1 MSQLS
6 EIRQRFQKILG
17 ESISQFSS
25 VFMGLSSD
33 LKSNGTS
40 EEALKKIDKLF
51 KMLIGSNRAL
61 SGEINSLMDQY
72 EKNEEQ
78 YLLLNE
84 ERQRL
89 ETLYT
94 SGILFSSETELKA
107 LMEKAIE
114 VVVRELH
121 ADAGFIVLVNE
132 RGEPDSIYSRNM
144 NPEEHP
150 SAKEMSTTVIRN
162 TILQSKPIQTDDVSA
177 DMKLSKQQSIIKL
190 GITAV
195 VCVPLVAL
203 SKVLGAVYLDR
214 RNKETPFTESDLIF
228 LLSFARQIVQGLE
241 TSLEISSLQKKL
253 VNEATMKFSDLRKE
267 FECGEII
274 GSSRKLFEILKI
286 SSKIAPTDAPVLIL
300 GENGTGKDLLAGAIH
315 KNSRRA
321 SKPFVTINCSAIPAD
336 LLESELFGYESGAF
350 TGATKSKPGRLEL
363 ADGGTVF
370 LDEVGE
376 LSVNLQAKLLRA
388 IQTKEI
394 GRLGSVQTKTIDVR
408 FLAAT
413 NRSIAAMIDEGSF
426 REDLYY
432 RLKVIELTMPTLRER
447 REDVIEL
454 AHFFLKKYASND
466 SIASISHDALEKLE
480 EYPWPGNIRE
490 LENVIHRCTVLAK
503 ESTIQVAD
511 LPPELIEQ
519 SSNEPSIRI
528 GRPLVDAETEFRRMY
543 IIKTLRQAGSV
554 AEAARQLGINRTHFY
569 KLLGQLE
576 IEY

>member
-203 SKVLGAVYLDR
+203 SKLLGAVYLAR
-214 RNKETPFTESDLIF
+214 RDTETPFTEIDL
-228 LLSFARQIVQGLE
+228 
-241 TSLEISSLQKKL
+241 
-253 VNEATMKFSDLRKE
+253 
-267 FECGEII
+267 
-274 GSSRKLFEILKI
+274 
-286 SSKIAPTDAPVLIL
+286 
-300 GENGTGKDLLAGAIH
+300 
-315 KNSRRA
+315 
-321 SKPFVTINCSAIPAD
+321 
-336 LLESELFGYESGAF
+336 
-350 TGATKSKPGRLEL
+350 
-363 ADGGTVF
+363 
-370 LDEVGE
+370 
-376 LSVNLQAKLLRA
+376 
-388 IQTKEI
+388 
-394 GRLGSVQTKTIDVR
+394 
-408 FLAAT
+408 
-413 NRSIAAMIDEGSF
+413 
-426 REDLYY
+426 
-432 RLKVIELTMPTLRER
+432 
-447 REDVIEL
+447 
-454 AHFFLKKYASND
+454 
-466 SIASISHDALEKLE
+466 
-480 EYPWPGNIRE
+480 
-490 LENVIHRCTVLAK
+490 
-503 ESTIQVAD
+503 
-511 LPPELIEQ
+511 
-519 SSNEPSIRI
+519 
-528 GRPLVDAETEFRRMY
+528 
-543 IIKTLRQAGSV
+543 
-554 AEAARQLGINRTHFY
+554 
-569 KLLGQLE
+569 
-576 IEY
+576 